1 MKKLFLILSFLL
13 FTCLLVQPVKA
24 SASSVEDNAG
34 LFTTEEITQL
44 DEAIDNLNQH
54 SDAQMFIVT
63 SSTSVGTIRNYADN
77 YLRDKVGNNNNGTVL
92 VIDMASR
99 EVYISTSGKMIET
112 ITDSRLN
119 KILDNVQGSLQDGD
133 YYGAANDY
141 VKGVRR
147 YFVKEVTLIEGI
159 IAGVIAVV
167 AGLAVFFT
175 NLSRYQLKFGGYKY
189 PFREKSSLDLDTQ
202 TDQLVNSYITT
213 RRIPRNNNNGG
224 GGFGGGSSTHS
235 SGGGTFGGGGRSF

>member
-13 FTCLLVQPVKA
+13 FACFLVQPVKA

-34 LFTTEEITQL
+34 LFTADEITQL

-63 SSTSVGTIRNYADN
+63 NSTSVGTIRNYADN

-99 EVYISTSGKMIET
+99 EVYISTSGNMIT
-112 ITDSRLN
+112 AITDSRLN

-133 YYGAANDY
+133 YYAAANDY

-147 YFVKEVTLIEGI
+147 YFVKEVTLIESI

-189 PFREKSSLDLDTQ
+189 PFREKSSLNLDTQ